1 MLLVLTLVGGTKV
14 VELVLHAHN
23 DFMRK
28 YRKAQQE
35 GRL

>member
-1 MLLVLTLVGGTKV
+1 MLLFLGLQASVWCAEFALST
-14 VELVLHAHN
+14 HN

-28 YRKAQQE
+28 YRKAQAE

>member
-1 MLLVLTLVGGTKV
+1 MLLNLAIVGGVKCF
-14 VELVLHAHN
+14 ELALSWHN

-28 YRKAQQE
+28 YRKAQAE